1 VELRQLRYFAVVA
14 EELNFRRAATR
25 LRIAGPSL
33 SQQIRALE
41 RDLNV
46 RLFDRDRRSVTLTPT
61 GAALLPAARTLV
73 DQADQLRRQAIGLS
87 LSEPVRFG
95 YVNWLPADL
104 SERTAAVAQV
114 HIDTWVLPSHAQA
127 ARVADGGLDLAICS
141 VQTTDL
147 DKLCLDA
154 HLMRAEPLS
163 AVCIGSDTSA
173 VSAANTVVLLDADVS
188 CWSSWNRYGQQF
200 AGATGA
206 RTVQISDGGIA
217 GPMFFRHVRRLGCPV
232 LSAPLTQT
240 IAVPSDL
247 VQRQVT
253 EPTPY
258 CTWSLVSRRSE
269 VRENVRGV
277 IDTLTTDTVLPD
289 LNSAWLPVADPFR

>member
-1 VELRQLRYFAVVA
+1 MELRQLRYFAVVA

-33 SQQIRALE
+33 SQQIKALE

-46 RLFDRDRRSVTLTPT
+46 RLFDRDRRSVTLTPA

-73 DQADQLRRQAIGLS
+73 DQADQLRRQAVGLS
-87 LSEPVRFG
+87 RSEPVRFG

-114 HIDTWVLPSHAQA
+114 HIDIWVLPSHVQA
-127 ARVADGGLDLAICS
+127 ARVANGGLDLAICS

-154 HLMRAEPLS
+154 QLMRAEPLC
-163 AVCIGSDTSA
+163 AVCVGSDTSA
-173 VSAANTVVLLDADVS
+173 VSAANTVVLLDADIG

-206 RTVQISDGGIA
+206 RTVRIDDGGIA
-217 GPMFFRHVRRLGCPV
+217 GPMFFRHVRHLGCPV
-232 LSAPLTQT
+232 LSSPISQT
-240 IAVPSDL
+240 TAVPSDL

-253 EPTPY
+253 APTPY

-269 VRENVRGV
+269 VRENVRRI

-289 LNSAWLPVADPFR
+289 LNSAWLPMADPFR

>member
-33 SQQIRALE
+33 SQQIKALE

-46 RLFDRDRRSVTLTPT
+46 RLFDRDRRSVTLTPA

-73 DQADQLRRQAIGLS
+73 DQADQLRRQAVGLS
-87 LSEPVRFG
+87 RSEPVRFG

-114 HIDTWVLPSHAQA
+114 HIDIWVLPSHVQA
-127 ARVADGGLDLAICS
+127 ARVANGGLDLAICS

-154 HLMRAEPLS
+154 QLMRAEPLC
-163 AVCIGSDTSA
+163 AVCVGSDTSA
-173 VSAANTVVLLDADVS
+173 VSAANTVVLLDADIG

-206 RTVQISDGGIA
+206 RTVRIDDGGIA
-217 GPMFFRHVRRLGCPV
+217 GPMFFRHVRHLGCPV
-232 LSAPLTQT
+232 LSSPISQT
-240 IAVPSDL
+240 TAVPSDL

-253 EPTPY
+253 APTPY

-269 VRENVRGV
+269 VRENVRRI

-289 LNSAWLPVADPFR
+289 LNSAWLPMADPFR